1 MTRDVAARINHQMG
15 ETFVLPK
22 AQIQEETQ
30 FVIGTDGNKM
40 SKSKNNIINI
50 FQPDKALRKQIMS
63 IQTDSKTIEE
73 PKDPENCNVFKIFSL
88 LSNADQI
95 ENLKRQYLAGGL
107 GYGEAKQTLFELVLE
122 KFKTEREKYSYYQEN
137 PQEVEVALAKG
148 AVKASKVADDVL
160 LRVRRKIGF

>member
-1 MTRDVAARINHQMG
+1 MG

-73 PKDPENCNVFKIFSL
+73 PKDPENCTVFKIFSL
-88 LSNADQI
+88 YQMLS
-95 ENLKRQYLAGGL
+95 KRKFETAISGWRTWIWRR
-107 GYGEAKQTLFELVLE
+107 QTNFV
-122 KFKTEREKYSYYQEN
+122 
-137 PQEVEVALAKG
+137 
-148 AVKASKVADDVL
+148 
-160 LRVRRKIGF
+160 